1 MRRYSPTPPI
11 IERVTNVIKHRTSF
25 CPNIPIKDSDQYIRT
40 RAGDRLDN
48 LAYEFYSD
56 VTLWW
61 IIANANNLGKG
72 SFAVKPGTK
81 LRIPQNIDDI
91 VDKYQTFNE
100 ARR

>member
-11 IERVTNVIKHRTSF
+11 IERITNVIKHRTSF
-25 CPNIPIKDSDQYIRT
+25 CPNIIVKDSDVYIRT

-48 LAYEFYSD
+48 LAFEFYKD

-61 IIANANNLGKG
+61 IIATANNLGKG

-81 LRIPQNIDDI
+81 LRIPQDIDNIVED
-91 VDKYQTFNE
+91 YQRFNE
-100 ARR
+100 SRR